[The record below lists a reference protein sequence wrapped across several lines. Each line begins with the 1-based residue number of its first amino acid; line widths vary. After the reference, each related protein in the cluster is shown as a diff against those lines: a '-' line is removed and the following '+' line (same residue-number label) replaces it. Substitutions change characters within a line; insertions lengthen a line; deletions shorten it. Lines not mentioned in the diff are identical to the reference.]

1 MPFSLNQAKVTF
13 TGKLA
18 SVSRKEAYQIVR
30 EAGGEVTLGVSR
42 RTSTVVVGMEGWPLL
57 PDGMISNKLRRAEE
71 LIKRGFPVRI
81 ISESAF
87 LELAGRKEH
96 QASLRKT
103 YPTTEVCKLLKISPE
118 TLRRWEQ
125 FGLVQS
131 EGDAYDFQD
140 LVSLR
145 TLVELVNRGVRAST
159 LAKSLK
165 DLAAVLP
172 GTDKPL
178 AQLKIVTDNPKAIL
192 VDLGAYLI
200 APNGQLTINF
210 EGEPKPQGTLVQ
222 LSPSGQTD
230 LEWFEY
236 GQACEEEERYSE
248 AEDAYR
254 RAIAL
259 TPQFPEAYFNLGN
272 VVRTLGR
279 LEAAEEFYQTTVVQ
293 DPAMAAAWYNLADI
307 QEEQGRVKEAV
318 ASLRAAVEACSTYA
332 DAHFN
337 LALCYEKLG
346 QRQPAASHWNT
357 YLKLDPNSQ
366 WSEIARR
373 HLDDAVG

>member
-1 MPFSLNQAKVTF
+1 MPFSLKQARVTF

-18 SVSRKEAYQIVR
+18 SLSRKEACEIVR
-30 EAGGEVTLGVSR
+30 RAGGEVTLGVSR
-42 RTSTVVVGMEGWPLL
+42 RTSMVVVGMEGWPLL
-57 PDGMISNKLRRAEE
+57 PDGMISSKLKRAEE
-71 LIKRGFPVRI
+71 LIKRGFPVRVV
-81 ISESAF
+81 SESAF
-87 LELAGRKEH
+87 LELADRKER

-103 YPTTEVCKLLKISPE
+103 YPAADVCKLLQISPE
-118 TLRRWEQ
+118 TLLRWEQ

-131 EGDAYDFQD
+131 ETGSYDFQD
-140 LVSLR
+140 LISLR

-165 DLAAVLP
+165 DLASVLP
-172 GTDKPL
+172 GTDRPL
-178 AQLKIVTDNPKAIL
+178 AQLKIVADNPRAIL
-192 VDLGAYLI
+192 VDLGEYLI

-210 EGEPKPQGTLVQ
+210 EGEPKPQGTVIQ
-222 LSPSGQTD
+222 LSPNLRTD
-230 LEWFEY
+230 LDWFEY
-236 GQACEEEERYSE
+236 GQMCEEEERYSD

-272 VVRTLGR
+272 VIRSLGR
-279 LEAAEEFYQTTVVQ
+279 LETAQELYYTAAVQ
-293 DPAMAAAWYNLADI
+293 DPAMAAAWYNLGDV

-346 QRQPAASHWNT
+346 QRQDAASHWSA

-373 HLDDAVG
+373 HMAGAAR